1 MKIMK
6 TERIFMLRHCL
17 RIRDQSPIKLNKS
30 HFRAKLPLF
39 FFFFILYI
47 NAMQSNISGIFSE
60 NKLRWNYYIDEE
72 YSMHLCSKSEVI
84 LRALVFFKSRLI
96 FLDIQDAYNSWQS
109 GLVIVKFRIMQNMS
123 EYSAVCLTG
132 TCICI

>member
-1 MKIMK
+1 
-6 TERIFMLRHCL
+6 
-17 RIRDQSPIKLNKS
+17 
-30 HFRAKLPLF
+30 
-39 FFFFILYI
+39 
-47 NAMQSNISGIFSE
+47 MQSNISGIFSE
-60 NKLRWNYYIDEE
+60 NKLRWNYYIDAE

-109 GLVIVKFRIMQNMS
+109 GLVIVKFRIMQNMP